1 MPWSFMMEIES
12 LPSWLMA
19 AASGG
24 WILAEIHPV
33 RFVSSRIFKQEM
45 DGPTGLVGK
54 LSFEELKAK

>member
-1 MPWSFMMEIES
+1 
-12 LPSWLMA
+12 MA

-45 DGPTGLVGK
+45 DGREVDVKKHSLGLAISRRV
-54 LSFEELKAK
+54 LSFIIRSLTGGQ